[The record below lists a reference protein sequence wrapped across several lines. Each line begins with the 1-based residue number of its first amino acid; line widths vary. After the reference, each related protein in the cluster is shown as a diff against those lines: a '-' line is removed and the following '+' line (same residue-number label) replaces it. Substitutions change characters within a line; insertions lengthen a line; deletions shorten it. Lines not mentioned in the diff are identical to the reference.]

1 MFSSSLILII
11 QFLQLIF
18 ASKNIFSD
26 ITTSLNTKLDPCK
39 DFYKFVCDGFE
50 KRIKVSECYEISN
63 AATRKAEVDDQLE
76 LILKTTKSP
85 PPNLSKGLKQLFQK
99 MFEFHH
105 SCMSWSG
112 KELFGSNA
120 VLNKLELL
128 HTDGKMKRP
137 QFNTEWGIKAFPVGG
152 FFQLV
157 TIFDTRKGRTNLE
170 RKIVGVRPM
179 SLISSQSDWN
189 SNGNG
194 NKLMATRF
202 GQIINSLLEDDIVR
216 SHQYNVNPVLFPFS
230 NYILKGEIPLSCSK
244 TKCPMS
250 ERLKQMVKSEA
261 ERRVKNL
268 LLVEQM
274 LAQHFELL
282 VLERKF
288 LTQTL
293 STKMTLCHIKIIFN
307 YHNLTSLGNF
317 YTHLI
322 GPIILRS
329 ILSPINYKI
338 NWRTEIYVSE
348 VGLLQRL
355 AKTIEKLTDQQI
367 ADYLDWQILWTFL
380 PQLDTRY
387 THPYVDVNKMKDSF
401 SVKKC
406 PMDRRWMKMGEKCK
420 KFIEWYFPH
429 FLDHL
434 YIKKYLGK
442 GVKEQVKQI
451 FTDIYA
457 AFKQML
463 ETNSWLD
470 LKAKQNALIKLKGI
484 RSVSAYFDQIFNDNY
499 LQQIYKPFY
508 LLKTDALFPQ
518 IVYQLTGLSLLRQ
531 MATLDYYDPS
541 WGVNAYYSREN
552 NALVTLNAYLQPPIF
567 NHDFP
572 APFNYAGIGVTLGHE
587 LTHAF
592 DAWGSYYDA
601 EGKYNNDWLLPDIRR
616 KFQERKQC
624 FVKQYGDI
632 KVQVD
637 GTLLSINGSL
647 TANENIADNG
657 GLIAAFNAFQ
667 LLKQK
672 HNYPKHVFNGLRQY
686 NEEQLFFI
694 HYAYRQC
701 SKMGQIWLRQRLS
714 VGQHSVTPARVNV
727 PLQNFPKFAK
737 AFKCPLGSA
746 MNPYLKCSLW

>member
-1 MFSSSLILII
+1 
-11 QFLQLIF
+11 
-18 ASKNIFSD
+18 
-26 ITTSLNTKLDPCK
+26 
-39 DFYKFVCDGFE
+39 
-50 KRIKVSECYEISN
+50 
-63 AATRKAEVDDQLE
+63 
-76 LILKTTKSP
+76 
-85 PPNLSKGLKQLFQK
+85 

-152 FFQLV
+152 FFQL
-157 TIFDTRKGRTNLE
+157 
-170 RKIVGVRPM
+170 
-179 SLISSQSDWN
+179 
-189 SNGNG
+189 G

-274 LAQHFELL
+274 LAQHFDTDPLYENDPLSHQNYIQL
-282 VLERKF
+282 SQLDKPGGF
-288 LTQTL
+288 LH
-293 STKMTLCHIKIIFN
+293 SFN
-307 YHNLTSLGNF
+307 WTNY
-317 YTHLI
+317 
-322 GPIILRS
+322 LRS

-338 NWRTEIYVSE
+338 NWRKEIYVSE
-348 VGLLQRL
+348 LGLLQRL

-367 ADYLDWQILWTFL
+367 ADYLVTEGIVTTL
-380 PQLDTRY
+380 
-387 THPYVDVNKMKDSF
+387 

-434 YIKKYLGK
+434 YVKKYLAK

-463 ETNSWLD
+463 ES
-470 LKAKQNALIKLKGI
+470 
-484 RSVSAYFDQIFNDNY
+484 
-499 LQQIYKPFY
+499 
-508 LLKTDALFPQ
+508 
-518 IVYQLTGLSLLRQ
+518 LSLLRQ

-552 NALVTLNAYLQPPIF
+552 NALVTLNAYLQPPVF

-632 KVQVD
+632 KVVQVD

-672 HNYPKHVFNGLRQY
+672 VNYPKHVFNGLRQY
-686 NEEQLFFI
+686 NDEQLFFI

>member
-1 MFSSSLILII
+1 
-11 QFLQLIF
+11 
-18 ASKNIFSD
+18 
-26 ITTSLNTKLDPCK
+26 
-39 DFYKFVCDGFE
+39 
-50 KRIKVSECYEISN
+50 
-63 AATRKAEVDDQLE
+63 
-76 LILKTTKSP
+76 
-85 PPNLSKGLKQLFQK
+85 

-274 LAQHFELL
+274 LAQHFDTDPLYENDPLSHQNYIQL
-282 VLERKF
+282 SQLDKPGEF
-288 LTQTL
+288 LH
-293 STKMTLCHIKIIFN
+293 SFN
-307 YHNLTSLGNF
+307 WTNY
-317 YTHLI
+317 
-322 GPIILRS
+322 LRS

-434 YIKKYLGK
+434 YVKKYLAK

-499 LQQIYKPFY
+499 LQQIYRPFY

-552 NALVTLNAYLQPPIF
+552 NALVTLNAYLQPPVF

-672 HNYPKHVFNGLRQY
+672 VNYPKHVFNGLRQY
-686 NEEQLFFI
+686 NDEQLFFI
-694 HYAYRQC
+694 HYAY
-701 SKMGQIWLRQRLS
+701 
-714 VGQHSVTPARVNV
+714 
-727 PLQNFPKFAK
+727 
-737 AFKCPLGSA
+737 
-746 MNPYLKCSLW
+746 

>member
-1 MFSSSLILII
+1 
-11 QFLQLIF
+11 
-18 ASKNIFSD
+18 
-26 ITTSLNTKLDPCK
+26 
-39 DFYKFVCDGFE
+39 
-50 KRIKVSECYEISN
+50 
-63 AATRKAEVDDQLE
+63 
-76 LILKTTKSP
+76 
-85 PPNLSKGLKQLFQK
+85 

-105 SCMSWSG
+105 SCMTWSG

-230 NYILKGEIPLSCSK
+230 NYILKGEIPPSCSK

-268 LLVEQM
+268 LLVEQIHRPSHENDP
-274 LAQHFELL
+274 LSHQNYIRLSQLDKPGE
-282 VLERKF
+282 F
-288 LTQTL
+288 LP
-293 STKMTLCHIKIIFN
+293 SFN
-307 YHNLTSLGNF
+307 WTNY
-317 YTHLI
+317 
-322 GPIILRS
+322 LRS

-380 PQLDTRY
+380 PQLDSRY

-406 PMDRRWMKMGEKCK
+406 PMDRRWMKMGEKCR

-434 YIKKYLGK
+434 YIKKYLGR

-499 LQQIYKPFY
+499 LQQIYRPFY

-572 APFNYAGIGVTLGHE
+572 AAFNYAGIGVTLGHE

-624 FVKQYGDI
+624 FVKQYGNI
-632 KVQVD
+632 RVQVD

-667 LLKQK
+667 LLRQK
-672 HNYPKHVFNGLRQY
+672 VNYPKHVFNGLRQY
-686 NEEQLFFI
+686 NDEQLFFI

>member
-1 MFSSSLILII
+1 M
-11 QFLQLIF
+11 
-18 ASKNIFSD
+18 
-26 ITTSLNTKLDPCK
+26 
-39 DFYKFVCDGFE
+39 
-50 KRIKVSECYEISN
+50 
-63 AATRKAEVDDQLE
+63 
-76 LILKTTKSP
+76 
-85 PPNLSKGLKQLFQK
+85 
-99 MFEFHH
+99 
-105 SCMSWSG
+105 
-112 KELFGSNA
+112 
-120 VLNKLELL
+120 
-128 HTDGKMKRP
+128 
-137 QFNTEWGIKAFPVGG
+137 
-152 FFQLV
+152 
-157 TIFDTRKGRTNLE
+157 
-170 RKIVGVRPM
+170 
-179 SLISSQSDWN
+179 
-189 SNGNG
+189 
-194 NKLMATRF
+194 
-202 GQIINSLLEDDIVR
+202 
-216 SHQYNVNPVLFPFS
+216 
-230 NYILKGEIPLSCSK
+230 
-244 TKCPMS
+244 
-250 ERLKQMVKSEA
+250 KSET
-261 ERRVKNL
+261 EGIVTTLRL
-268 LLVEQM
+268 LD
-274 LAQHFELL
+274 A
-282 VLERKF
+282 
-288 LTQTL
+288 TD
-293 STKMTLCHIKIIFN
+293 C
-307 YHNLTSLGNF
+307 
-317 YTHLI
+317 
-322 GPIILRS
+322 
-329 ILSPINYKI
+329 
-338 NWRTEIYVSE
+338 
-348 VGLLQRL
+348 GLDFW
-355 AKTIEKLTDQQI
+355 KLI
-367 ADYLDWQILWTFL
+367 ADYWQILWTFL

-442 GVKEQVKQI
+442 
-451 FTDIYA
+451 A
-457 AFKQML
+457 
-463 ETNSWLD
+463 NSWLD

-484 RSVSAYFDQIFNDNY
+484 RSVS
-499 LQQIYKPFY
+499 
-508 LLKTDALFPQ
+508 
-518 IVYQLTGLSLLRQ
+518 LSLLRQ

-552 NALVTLNAYLQPPIF
+552 NALVTLNAYLQPPVF

-746 MNPYLKCSLW
+746 MNPYLK